1 MMQKGFMGALRSG
14 LYLLGFLLLA
24 TALHP
29 ATTLAQQAE
38 EYKKVFNQALED
50 AKAKQY
56 QKAYD
61 GFLKAAQ
68 MAQKAGDQE
77 VAQKALRIVAQLDYN
92 FGLRAYR
99 NEQYDKA
106 LEHYTK
112 GIEHDPSYPKNYLGK
127 GLALLKLER
136 FEEGLETLKQTLAVS
151 KQAQDRN
158 TLQAAEKAIRDHYL
172 YLASSTLARNGGNP
186 NPSDARA
193 AISYLDE
200 LLQIK
205 DVSPDADVYYYY
217 AEAYKTLGEY
227 QKSVEMAQKALELH
241 RGSRTDKAK
250 IYFVM
255 GEAYMLL
262 GDKENARKAFSNA
275 LYGSYKAPAEH
286 YLSQLSSSR

>member
-1 MMQKGFMGALRSG
+1 MQKGRMGAIRSG
-14 LYLLGFLLLA
+14 LFLLGVAFWM
-24 TALHP
+24 
-29 ATTLAQQAE
+29 TTLIPVTTRAQQSE
-38 EYKKVFNQALED
+38 EYKRVFNQALED

-56 QKAYD
+56 QKAYE
-61 GFLKAAQ
+61 GFLQAAE
-68 MAQKAGDQE
+68 MARQANDEE

-136 FEEGLETLKQTLAVS
+136 LEEGLETLKQTLAVS
-151 KQAQDRN
+151 KEAGDRQS
-158 TLQAAEKAIRDHYL
+158 LRAAGKAIRDHYL

-186 NPSDARA
+186 RPSDARE
-193 AISYLDE
+193 AIGYLDE
-200 LLQIK
+200 LLQIE

-217 AEAYKTLGEY
+217 AEALKTLGEY
-227 QKSVEMAQKALELH
+227 AKAVEMAQKALELH

-255 GEAYMLL
+255 GEAYMLM
-262 GDKENARKAFSNA
+262 GDKENARQAFSNA

>member
-1 MMQKGFMGALRSG
+1 MQKGLMGAIRSG
-14 LYLLGFLLLA
+14 RYLLSIALLA
-24 TALHP
+24 VSLP
-29 ATTLAQQAE
+29 LATTRAQQSE

-50 AKAKQY
+50 ARAKQY
-56 QKAYD
+56 QKAQE
-61 GFLKAAQ
+61 GFLRAAE
-68 MAQKAGDQE
+68 MAKEANDQE
-77 VAQKALRIVAQLDYN
+77 VAQRALRIVAQLDYN

-99 NEQYDKA
+99 NKSYDQA

-127 GLALLKLER
+127 GLALLKLDR
-136 FEEGLETLKQTLAVS
+136 FEEGLETLKQALAVS
-151 KQAQDRN
+151 KEARDRQ

-172 YLASSTLARNGGNP
+172 YLASSTLARQGGNP
-186 NPSDARA
+186 TPPDARE
-193 AISYLDE
+193 AIKYLDE
-200 LLQIK
+200 LLQIE

-217 AEAYKTLGEY
+217 AEAWKTLGEY
-227 QKSVEMAQKALELH
+227 QKAVEMAQKALELH

-255 GEAYMLL
+255 GEAYMLM
-262 GDKENARKAFSNA
+262 GDKENARRAFSNA

>member
-1 MMQKGFMGALRSG
+1 MQKGPMGAIRSG
-14 LYLLGFLLLA
+14 RYLLSIALLA
-24 TALHP
+24 VSLP
-29 ATTLAQQAE
+29 LATTRAQQSE

-50 AKAKQY
+50 ARAKQY
-56 QKAYD
+56 QKAQE
-61 GFLKAAQ
+61 GFLRAAE
-68 MAQKAGDQE
+68 MAKEANDQE
-77 VAQKALRIVAQLDYN
+77 VAQRALRIVAQLDYN

-99 NEQYDKA
+99 NKSYDQA

-127 GLALLKLER
+127 GLALLKLDR
-136 FEEGLETLKQTLAVS
+136 FEEGLETLKQALAVS
-151 KQAQDRN
+151 KEARDRQ

-172 YLASSTLARNGGNP
+172 YLASSTLARQGGNP
-186 NPSDARA
+186 TPPDARE
-193 AISYLDE
+193 AIKYLDE
-200 LLQIK
+200 LLQIE

-217 AEAYKTLGEY
+217 AEAWKTLGEY
-227 QKSVEMAQKALELH
+227 QKAVEMAQKALELH

-255 GEAYMLL
+255 GEAYMLM
-262 GDKENARKAFSNA
+262 GDKENARRAFSNA